1 MANSGRHNGNW
12 GFLYDTV
19 TDKMELAPLYD
30 CGSSLF
36 PQADEKIMEMV
47 LQNAQELNY
56 RIFEIPTS
64 AILLEGKKI
73 KYFDFISSL
82 QNRDCNQ
89 ALARIVPRID
99 MEKIKTIIEE
109 TPFLSDLQKN
119 FYFTVLRERKKR
131 ILDFSLELLKGK
143 TVGLD

>member
-19 TDKMELAPLYD
+19 TDKMELAPVYD

-47 LQNAQELNY
+47 LKNAQELNY

>member
-19 TDKMELAPLYD
+19 TDKMELAPVYD